1 MSESSSAVLL
11 LAYGSPE
18 GPEDVEAYFTHI
30 RGGRTPSP
38 ASVQNLRERYEAV
51 GGKTPLREITEN
63 VAQRLSAL
71 LEARGLSGNVYV
83 GMKHWHPYIA
93 DTVGRM
99 IADGVTDAIA
109 ITLAPHFSRLS
120 IGTYREAVEKARIGS
135 CLEVGFVEQWHNQA
149 GFIDLMAGRIS
160 DGLRRFSPEAG
171 NVEVVFSA
179 HSLPE
184 RIRTWDDPYE
194 SQLAESCALV
204 AKRAGLTSWHFAWQ
218 SAGQTGEPWLG
229 PDLGDY
235 LETLS
240 GRGVRNV
247 LSVPIGFVAEHL
259 EVLYDIDI
267 EARQRAGSLGI
278 RLHRTEM
285 PNATPNFV
293 NLLAD
298 IVAGAGTQRPV
309 AAER

>member
-1 MSESSSAVLL
+1 MSVPSSAVLL

-18 GPEDVEAYFTHI
+18 ALEDVEAYFTHI
-30 RGGRTPSP
+30 RGGRTPSA

-63 VAQRLSAL
+63 VADRLGAV
-71 LEARGLSGNVYV
+71 LEARGLSGDVYV

-93 DTVGRM
+93 ETVGRM
-99 IADGVTDAIA
+99 IADGVTDATA

-120 IGTYREAVEKARIGS
+120 VGTYREAVEKARIGS
-135 CLEVGFVEQWHNQA
+135 PLEVVFVEQWHDQA
-149 GFIDLMAGRIS
+149 GFIDVIARRIS
-160 DGLRRFSPEAG
+160 DALNLFSTEADT
-171 NVEVVFSA
+171 VEVVFSA

-194 SQLAESCALV
+194 RQLAESCELV

-240 GRGVRNV
+240 SRGIRNV

-267 EARQRAGSLGI
+267 EAKERADSLGI
-278 RLHRTEM
+278 RLLRTEM
-285 PNATPNFV
+285 PNATPDFV

-298 IVAGAGTQRPV
+298 IVLSAREQGACAPT
-309 AAER
+309 